1 MINLLFKESLWP
13 RAMALI
19 SAMWGIATLVGPA
32 VGGIFAELHAWR
44 WAFGLLLPVTSLFG
58 VWVWRILPK
67 SRHDRQP
74 DEPLPL
80 MQLALLTGAVLVVS
94 AGSLSSSGL
103 INLLGFV
110 VAVVMI
116 LILRHREFTADVRL
130 LPRNALRR
138 SSPLY
143 GLYLVMTLLIIG
155 LGCELFVPYLLQHL
169 HGQTPLAAGYITAA
183 AAAGWTLSEV
193 ASSGWTGRRADGAI
207 ICGPL
212 ILAAGLLLLL
222 FTVPVAFGLP
232 WLNISGV
239 VLGLTLAGFGIGL
252 GWPHLLTRVLQQAPE
267 EDREKAGASITVVQ
281 SFAAAL
287 GAALAGTVANFAGV
301 DKGDSGAASA
311 AFWMFLLFAVP
322 ALLAV
327 WIAWRSVR
335 VRRLQGRAKTS
346 LSGDLSQG

>member
-1 MINLLFKESLWP
+1 
-13 RAMALI
+13 
-19 SAMWGIATLVGPA
+19 
-32 VGGIFAELHAWR
+32 
-44 WAFGLLLPVTSLFG
+44 LP
-58 VWVWRILPK
+58 
-67 SRHDRQP
+67 
-74 DEPLPL
+74 
-80 MQLALLTGAVLVVS
+80 GAVLVVS
-94 AGSLSSSGL
+94 AGSLSPSGL
-103 INLLGFV
+103 INLRGFV
-110 VAVVMI
+110 IAVVRM
-116 LILRHREFTADVRL
+116 LRLGHREFTADVRL
-130 LPRNALRR
+130 LPRNALRT

-193 ASSGWTGRRADGAI
+193 ASSGWTGRRADNAI
-207 ICGPL
+207 VFGPL

-222 FTVPVAFGLP
+222 FTVPVAFGMP

-301 DKGDSGAASA
+301 NQGDAGASSA
-311 AFWMFLLFAVP
+311 AFWMFLLFAIP
-322 ALLAV
+322 AFLAM
-327 WIAWRSVR
+327 WIAWRSVKAR
-335 VRRLQGRAKTS
+335 QSQRATQKP
-346 LSGDLSQG
+346 LSRDLSQG

>member
-1 MINLLFKESLWP
+1 
-13 RAMALI
+13 
-19 SAMWGIATLVGPA
+19 
-32 VGGIFAELHAWR
+32 
-44 WAFGLLLPVTSLFG
+44 
-58 VWVWRILPK
+58 
-67 SRHDRQP
+67 
-74 DEPLPL
+74 
-80 MQLALLTGAVLVVS
+80 
-94 AGSLSSSGL
+94 
-103 INLLGFV
+103 
-110 VAVVMI
+110 
-116 LILRHREFTADVRL
+116 
-130 LPRNALRR
+130 
-138 SSPLY
+138 
-143 GLYLVMTLLIIG
+143 
-155 LGCELFVPYLLQHL
+155 VPYLLQHL

-207 ICGPL
+207 IFGPL

-222 FTVPVAFGLP
+222 FTVPVAFGLA

-267 EDREKAGASITVVQ
+267 DDREKAGASITVVQ

-301 DKGDSGAASA
+301 DQGDSGAARA
-311 AFWMFLLFAVP
+311 AFWMFLLFALP

-335 VRRLQGRAKTS
+335 VRRLHGGAKTS
-346 LSGDLSQG
+346 LNGDLSQG